1 MGTSSARRRATPS
14 LEERVA
20 RRAER
25 ATARQADIDAD
36 PLAAARQ
43 ICLDQLATSARTRVQ
58 LERVLARKGIPE
70 EAARTVLDRY
80 TEIQLIDDGAYAA
93 AYVEARQRGHGRRSL
108 AHGLRQR
115 GVGEE
120 LVAAATAVVDETT
133 EREAARVLVRR
144 KLAGLRG
151 QPPEVAVRRLAGM
164 LARKGF
170 PPGITF
176 EVVRAELAADGADA
190 EELLAAQDVSDRD

>member
-1 MGTSSARRRATPS
+1 MGTSAARRRATPS

-25 ATARQADIDAD
+25 ATARQGEIDAD

-58 LERVLARKGIPE
+58 LERVLARKGVPE
-70 EAARTVLDRY
+70 DAARTVLDRY

-93 AYVEARQRGHGRRSL
+93 AYVEARQGGHGRRSL

-115 GVGEE
+115 GIGDD
-120 LVAAATAVVDETT
+120 LVQEATAVVDEST
-133 EREAARVLVRR
+133 EREAATALVRR
-144 KLAGLRG
+144 KLMGLRG

-170 PPGITF
+170 PPGVTF
-176 EVVRAELAADGADA
+176 EVVRAELAADRVDA
-190 EELLAAQDVSDRD
+190 EDLLAAQDMSELD